1 MIKKTKLP
9 ELHIVIKNG
18 SIFVTMNGI
27 GKEYDY
33 AEFIKE
39 NYKNPY
45 ADFVKVEKA
54 IDAHVRRSDRK
65 RLKKATET
73 QELDIP
79 ILHAIIDFMQ
89 SVKSEELTQ
98 NTGKYINAYAREC
111 GVRGVRPYGARVSL
125 QYVLSKRDFVFEY
138 NFKRSRYILD
148 DKRKA
153 EKAEIVTEHE
163 MYYADKLSLWQRLK
177 LLYAKNSIR
186 LKYWIKNKK
195 HKIKQDF
202 RAQEQRTNKEDKENN
217 NSLKEEQNDIN
228 YKGTEKTIEYHVVT
242 PTLYKKA
249 KLAYALEQNENQ
261 EREIH
266 FIYNNTQADRDK
278 IKNGI
283 AYILEYAKENKEELR
298 KDSKKIYR
306 DISNG
311 KLTECMDILIG
322 ENGVIRNGE
331 AVFASSPKQFY
342 KALSKENIDENMSE
356 HDKEIVYYVFLQKLL
371 IERIKK
377 KKDLPENVLK
387 ENEPPGVVRLNKEE
401 VEVLEH

>member
-1 MIKKTKLP
+1 M
-9 ELHIVIKNG
+9 
-18 SIFVTMNGI
+18 
-27 GKEYDY
+27 
-33 AEFIKE
+33 
-39 NYKNPY
+39 
-45 ADFVKVEKA
+45 
-54 IDAHVRRSDRK
+54 
-65 RLKKATET
+65 
-73 QELDIP
+73 
-79 ILHAIIDFMQ
+79 
-89 SVKSEELTQ
+89 
-98 NTGKYINAYAREC
+98 
-111 GVRGVRPYGARVSL
+111 
-125 QYVLSKRDFVFEY
+125 
-138 NFKRSRYILD
+138 
-148 DKRKA
+148 
-153 EKAEIVTEHE
+153 
-163 MYYADKLSLWQRLK
+163 
-177 LLYAKNSIR
+177 
-186 LKYWIKNKK
+186 
-195 HKIKQDF
+195 
-202 RAQEQRTNKEDKENN
+202 
-217 NSLKEEQNDIN
+217 
-228 YKGTEKTIEYHVVT
+228 
-242 PTLYKKA
+242 
-249 KLAYALEQNENQ
+249 QNEHQ
-261 EREIH
+261 KREIH